1 MLIINVPDNLQRNHG
16 RVNHLFAHL
25 CEIHGHDIAD
35 ARLHLPKPPIEMGG
49 AAHEHS
55 RFKYMMRHRIPP
67 QVSASAAQMPHEPDL
82 PALIAA
88 RICHDLISPL
98 GAIGNG
104 VELLEMSNSTG
115 GPELELVRESVQQA
129 QARIRLFRIAFGSV
143 RADQT
148 IGADELQGILRDYC
162 AQARF
167 DLEWTPAPS
176 QPKPLVKLGLLALLC
191 VECALPY
198 GGHAVCAF
206 SDTGLHITARAEKPK
221 LDTSLWTPIADGGPW
236 PDGLRAAH
244 VQFPLLTQE
253 ASAQGLALAV
263 TVRANGVDLQ
273 ITAD

>member
-1 MLIINVPDNLQRNHG
+1 
-16 RVNHLFAHL
+16 
-25 CEIHGHDIAD
+25 
-35 ARLHLPKPPIEMGG
+35 
-49 AAHEHS
+49 
-55 RFKYMMRHRIPP
+55 
-67 QVSASAAQMPHEPDL
+67 MPHEPDL

-162 AQARF
+162 AQLRF
-167 DLEWTPAPS
+167 DLDWTPAPS
-176 QPKPLVKLGLLALLC
+176 QPKPLVKLGFLALLC
-191 VECALPY
+191 VESALPY
-198 GGHAVCAF
+198 GGHTVCTL
-206 SDTGLHITARAEKPK
+206 SDTGLHIMARAEKPK
-221 LDTSLWTPIADGGPW
+221 LDTSLWTPVAEGGPW

-244 VQFPLLTQE
+244 VQFPLLAQE
-253 ASAQGLALAV
+253 AAAQGMTLAV
-263 TVRANGVDLQ
+263 TVREDGVDLK